1 MKRADIL
8 LKNAVIVTMDQ
19 GRRIIDQGVVAVKGR
34 YIAAVGG
41 EELQKEFQG
50 EREIDCKGNIL
61 LPGLINCHSHAG
73 HCLMGKLE
81 SDTMK
86 NWWPMLIQV
95 YENYADSDFW
105 YTDGKLH
112 GASAIHNGITTTVNV
127 MGSTPMGDCPEI
139 PISHGTGYIQTGGR
153 EILGVGIPY
162 GESYPKRY
170 TRWKDGRLVE
180 VRASYDDMIAGTEET
195 LRRMQGAFDGLTH
208 VFVTPHQLLMGHA
221 MGESNPGNLSTL
233 TPMELDI
240 NQKVRQLAQK
250 DNTQIY
256 TDTYGGW
263 ITLAYTDKENM
274 LLGPDVL
281 IGMEHVAA
289 ANYKELEIFRQ
300 TGTKM
305 YYTAEGYYKRT
316 PISEAVEMGI
326 PVGITTN
333 GCAPRTTLDLLES
346 LRRVLLSE
354 RIFHDDNRYLPAMKA
369 LEMVTVDAAK
379 CIGFEE
385 SLGSIEQ
392 GKLADL
398 VQLDWMKD
406 KFFPQISPID
416 KIVYEGSGGD
426 FSLAVVNGKIVMEEG
441 RLTGVDEEEI
451 LEEADQI
458 HRKVVR
464 DCHLEAMA
472 CPVIFGR
479 TRVEKTD

>member
-1 MKRADIL
+1 
-8 LKNAVIVTMDQ
+8 
-19 GRRIIDQGVVAVKGR
+19 
-34 YIAAVGG
+34 
-41 EELQKEFQG
+41 
-50 EREIDCKGNIL
+50 
-61 LPGLINCHSHAG
+61 
-73 HCLMGKLE
+73 
-81 SDTMK
+81 
-86 NWWPMLIQV
+86 
-95 YENYADSDFW
+95 
-105 YTDGKLH
+105 
-112 GASAIHNGITTTVNV
+112 
-127 MGSTPMGDCPEI
+127 
-139 PISHGTGYIQTGGR
+139 
-153 EILGVGIPY
+153 
-162 GESYPKRY
+162 
-170 TRWKDGRLVE
+170 
-180 VRASYDDMIAGTEET
+180 
-195 LRRMQGAFDGLTH
+195 
-208 VFVTPHQLLMGHA
+208 
-221 MGESNPGNLSTL
+221 
-233 TPMELDI
+233 MELDI

-250 DNTQIY
+250 YNTQIY

-385 SLGSIEQ
+385 SLGSIEP

-406 KFFPQISPID
+406 KFFPQLSPID

-426 FSLAVVNGKIVMEEG
+426 FSLAIVNGKIVMEEG